1 MRIENCDDLHADDIH
16 VSVFLAS
23 ILQRNHNF
31 FWVDPPPSLRVLS
44 GGVSVSAV
52 AVSADGVVVTLR
64 VSVTKGVNSLP
75 LVSSVIRALSAVVFP
90 YVGRLVGRLVVV
102 GFPYVGR
109 LVGRLVVVGFPYVG
123 RLVGRLVVG
132 FPYVGRL
139 VG

>member
-1 MRIENCDDLHADDIH
+1 MYGYNYTLHADDIH
-16 VSVFLAS
+16 VSVFLQS
-23 ILQRNHNF
+23 IVQRNHNF
-31 FWVDPPPSLRVLS
+31 PPPSLRVLS
-44 GGVSVSAV
+44 GGVSVSGV
-52 AVSADGVVVTLR
+52 AVSAEGAVVTLR
-64 VSVTKGVNSLP
+64 ASVTKGSKSFP

>member
-1 MRIENCDDLHADDIH
+1 MRSRPSVAVYIIRIENCDDLHADDIH

-64 VSVTKGVNSLP
+64 ASVTKGANSLP

-90 YVGRLVGRLVVV
+90 YVGRLVGRLV
-102 GFPYVGR
+102 R
-109 LVGRLVVVGFPYVG
+109 LVGF
-123 RLVGRLVVG
+123 LVGVV
-132 FPYVGRL
+132 FP
-139 VG
+139 